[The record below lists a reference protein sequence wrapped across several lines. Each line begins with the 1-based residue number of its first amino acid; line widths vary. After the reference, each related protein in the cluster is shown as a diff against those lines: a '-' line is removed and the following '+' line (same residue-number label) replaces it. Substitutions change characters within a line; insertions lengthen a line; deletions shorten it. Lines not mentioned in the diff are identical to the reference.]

1 MDGTM
6 IMFLAGAFIGA
17 VGGFVV
23 GIAAVVVLDRSVTLP
38 W

>member
-17 VGGFVV
+17 VAGFLV
-23 GIAAVVVLDRSVTLP
+23 GIATVVILDRCVTLP